1 MKNKDIIKKILR
13 FLIKAKYTIKGFFSY
28 LKLEEKKVYY
38 SKELPGKL
46 YTYLGKRKFGYVIH
60 QMVEIFEVYDKRQTN
75 KYKFWELGMLDF
87 KKYGYIDSQVDKI

>member
-1 MKNKDIIKKILR
+1 MKNKILSFIIRWFIKI
-13 FLIKAKYTIKGFFSY
+13 KYTISGYFKY
-28 LKLEEKKVYY
+28 LKLKEKNVYY

-46 YTYLGKRKFGYVIH
+46 YTYLGDRKFGYVIH
-60 QMVEIFEVYDKRQTN
+60 QMIGFAEYYDKRQTN